1 MDTTNEQ
8 QREAATETNPTFL
21 NRIIKRMTNMAI
33 VGAFDRWLEQ
43 STKSRNQRNKCIQI
57 VQKMLHRG
65 LAKAFDGFATTVGEM
80 QERRLAVKRALS
92 KWKTP
97 YVQRAFDLW
106 LE

>member
-1 MDTTNEQ
+1 M
-8 QREAATETNPTFL
+8 RYSSSV
-21 NRIIKRMTNMAI
+21 IKRMTNMAI

-65 LAKAFDGFATTVGEM
+65 LAKAFDGFATMVEEM
-80 QERRLAVKRALS
+80 RERRLVVQRTLS
-92 KWKTP
+92 RWKTP